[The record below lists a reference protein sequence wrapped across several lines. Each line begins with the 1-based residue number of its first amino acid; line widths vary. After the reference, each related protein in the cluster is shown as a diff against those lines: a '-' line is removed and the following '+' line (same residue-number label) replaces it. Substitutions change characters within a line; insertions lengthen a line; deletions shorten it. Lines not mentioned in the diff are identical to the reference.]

1 MHAPDRV
8 TARVPCEVADATAP
22 IVVVGA
28 HGQSL
33 FMHVAAV
40 PGEGETVLGHGYVET
55 VDGGKATNQA
65 VAAARLLAPVRL
77 VSLVGDDDRGV
88 RILRHLD
95 TTGVDRRW
103 VRVAQ
108 APTDVGFVMLPP
120 SGIPAIA
127 SCGDLAAGID
137 EAFVTAAAGAI
148 GGASLVLC
156 QLEAPEVCALTAF
169 RLARQIGARTVLNP
183 APAHHVSEALLG
195 LTDVLV
201 PNEHEAAAM
210 VGRPAPLAELARTL
224 AERAPHAD
232 VVVTAGGDGA
242 YLAARGQTVV
252 HLPAPQ
258 VPAID
263 TTGAGDAF
271 LGALA
276 VRLRMGD
283 AIEAAARYAVRAAAI
298 SVTRPGTMEAFASPE
313 EIDAL
318 PLGAGGSDLCR
329 TVSPLGEPHL

>member
-1 MHAPDRV
+1 MPHRETPQA
-8 TARVPCEVADATAP
+8 PCEVAETAVP

-40 PGEGETVLGHGYVET
+40 PSEGETVLGHGYVET

-77 VSLVGDDDRGV
+77 VSLVGDDDRGARV
-88 RILRHLD
+88 LRYLD
-95 TTGVDRRW
+95 TVGVDRRW
-103 VRVAQ
+103 VQVAH

-127 SCGDLAAGID
+127 SCGDLAAGLD
-137 EAFVTAAAGAI
+137 EAFVTAAADALS
-148 GGASLVLC
+148 GASVVLC
-156 QLEAPEVCALTAF
+156 QLEAPQACAVTAF
-169 RLARQIGARTVLNP
+169 RLARQLGARTILNP
-183 APAHHVSEALLG
+183 APAHHVSAELLK

-210 VGRPAPLAELARTL
+210 VGRRAPVAELARTL
-224 AERAPHAD
+224 ALRAPHAD
-232 VVVTAGGDGA
+232 VVVTAGEAGA
-242 YLAARGQTVV
+242 YLAARGRAVV
-252 HLPAPQ
+252 HIAAPH
-258 VPAID
+258 VPATD

-276 VRLRMGD
+276 VRLRIGD
-283 AIEAAARYAVRAAAI
+283 GIEAAARYAVRASAL
-298 SVTRPGTMEAFASPE
+298 SVTRPGTMEAFASAA
-313 EIDAL
+313 EIEAW
-318 PLGAGGSDLCR
+318 PLRSAGPDSVR
-329 TVSPLGEPHL
+329 PVSPFGEPHDL

>member
-1 MHAPDRV
+1 MPDRE
-8 TARVPCEVADATAP
+8 TLTVPCEVADTAAP

-40 PGEGETVLGHGYVET
+40 AGEGETVLGHGYVET

-65 VAAARLLAPVRL
+65 VAAARLHAPVRL
-77 VSLVGDDDRGV
+77 FSLVGEDDRGARV
-88 RILRHLD
+88 LRYLD
-95 TTGVDRRW
+95 SVGVDRRW

-127 SCGDLAAGID
+127 SCGDLAAGLD

-169 RLARQIGARTVLNP
+169 RLARQLGARTVLNP
-183 APAHHVSEALLG
+183 APAHHVCEELLE

-232 VVVTAGGDGA
+232 VVVTAGGEGA
-242 YLAARGQTVV
+242 YLAARGRTVV
-252 HLPAPQ
+252 HVPAPQ
-258 VPAID
+258 VTAID

-276 VRLRMGD
+276 VRLRVGD
-283 AIEAAARYAVRAAAI
+283 GIEAAARYAVRASAI
-298 SVTRPGTMEAFASPE
+298 SVTRPGTMEAFASTE
-313 EIDAL
+313 EIEAL
-318 PLGAGGSDLCR
+318 PLWAARSASVR
-329 TVSPLGEPHL
+329 PVSPLGEPHDQ